1 MRADPPSILLV
12 GPDFTPGSQ
21 FLERLCRDGC
31 ACAIAKNL
39 AEACAEL
46 RAREFDLV
54 LSEIALPDG
63 SAFPLLGLLEGA
75 PASLFFSVRVHNGC
89 WWLPA
94 LQRGR
99 RTWGEA
105 ALRPAEFAHALAS
118 LLGAEVLSP
127 TAETSSPAE
136 MDVAKIIPMPPI
148 EIPSPKPERV
158 QPQTAKARK
167 SSA

>member
-1 MRADPPSILLV
+1 MRADSLTILLV

-21 FLERLCRDGC
+21 FLKRLCRDGC
-31 ACAIAKNL
+31 SCVIAKNL
-39 AEACAEL
+39 EEARVAL
-46 RAREFDLV
+46 RTGEFDLV

-75 PASLFFSVRVHNGC
+75 PASLFFSVRVHDGC

-99 RTWGEA
+99 RTWGQA
-105 ALRPAEFAHALAS
+105 ALHPAEFAHALAS
-118 LLGAEVLSP
+118 LLGAADLSP
-127 TAETSSPAE
+127 TAENSSPAE
-136 MDVAKIIPMPPI
+136 TDVADVIPMPSV
-148 EIPSPKPERV
+148 EIASPRPERV
-158 QPQTAKARK
+158 QTEKTKARR